1 MNCIPQQPM
10 DETSQV
16 VSLIPGGGK
25 GNHSSLL
32 RMQVGSTWCGSL
44 QLGFHRYFWKTQ
56 LLIAAI
62 AQRRQR
68 LVLK

>member
-1 MNCIPQQPM
+1 MNCIPQQPR

-32 RMQVGSTWCGSL
+32 RMQVGRCGSL

-62 AQRRQR
+62 AQR
-68 LVLK
+68 LVHK